1 MKGKVRMMSGG
12 AQKTYHNFSILFEG
26 ILNY

>member
-12 AQKTYHNFSILFEG
+12 AQKTYHNFSILFE
-26 ILNY
+26 IYE